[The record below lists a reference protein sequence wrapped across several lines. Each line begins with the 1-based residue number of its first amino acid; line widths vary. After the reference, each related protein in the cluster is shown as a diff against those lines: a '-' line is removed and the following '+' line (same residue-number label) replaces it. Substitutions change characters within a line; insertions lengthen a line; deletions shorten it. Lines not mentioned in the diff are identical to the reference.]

1 MNDTIADLRA
11 LLEEDPSSRE
21 FYKLG
26 EALRRD
32 GELDEAAEVLRGGLN
47 HHPRY
52 VAAWV
57 ALARLEL
64 ERGNLDQ
71 VEAAAAQALDVDSEN
86 AVAARLIGEAA
97 SRRGDWKRALSA
109 WRLALALTPG
119 DTELNERVEEAEE
132 QLASDV
138 PEQPPFDTEQPP
150 GDEIYADEEE
160 SQVPTALPEL
170 PELPREVFAFED
182 AGDPFTVTPRGD
194 TDVWKTGEDVFSFGA
209 ETMAEEPAPSGGPFG
224 PAEPERVEAEAAAV
238 VLPED
243 QVAEDFEPVVAA
255 EEASEPVGV
264 EPAPSEVEPRSDVDT
279 PPAGMPLP
287 TVTLAKLAL
296 DQGDLDLARRTLEQV
311 VTLRGPS
318 EETRELEGL
327 LEAAA
332 RGGGGDTKTSRK
344 IARLQGWMRAVR
356 LAAESQRHGV

>member
-1 MNDTIADLRA
+1 MDEHINQLRER
-11 LLEEDPSSRE
+11 LRQDPSSRE

-32 GELDEAAEVLRGGLN
+32 GELDEAADVLRKGLA

-64 ERGNLDQ
+64 ERGNLAE
-71 VEAAAAQALDVDSEN
+71 VEGAAAQALEVDSEN

-97 SRRGDWKRALSA
+97 NRSGDWKRALSA

-119 DTELNERVEEAEE
+119 DSELHERVEEAELE
-132 QLASDV
+132 LASQAAEAPSV
-138 PEQPPFDTEQPP
+138 
-150 GDEIYADEEE
+150 EIPSGEEA
-160 SQVPTALPEL
+160 SPRATAPPEL

-182 AGDPFTVTPRGD
+182 LEDPFTVTPRGD
-194 TDVWKTGEDVFSFGA
+194 TDVWTTGEDVFTFEA
-209 ETMAEEPAPSGGPFG
+209 DVMADEAAPPAGPFG
-224 PAEPERVEAEAAAV
+224 PPEPVESEAEAAAV
-238 VLPED
+238 VLPEHEVRED
-243 QVAEDFEPVVAA
+243 IEPAGTVEVSEAEDDGA
-255 EEASEPVGV
+255 
-264 EPAPSEVEPRSDVDT
+264 APSDVEEPQDVDT

-327 LEAAA
+327 LEAGA
-332 RGGGGDTKTSRK
+332 RQGGVDTKTGRK